1 MEFLRPEGLEEA
13 LSLLAEH
20 PSYTI
25 LAGGTDVVVQR
36 RAGKLSSCGYLDI
49 TRVAELREIRGG
61 GTVFAGA
68 AVTCGELEG
77 SPVLREACPL
87 LAAAAASV
95 GSPQIRSRATVGGNA
110 ANASPAADLVPALTA
125 AGAKAVIGR
134 RCGRRRADIPD
145 LVQGPG
151 RCALEEGELII
162 GFEIPAFSPNTR
174 WNFDKI
180 GRRNALAISRM
191 NGAVCWEEDGGRMK
205 HVRLCIGA
213 ATRRPMRFPGAEALL
228 EGQAPDGALFLQAGQ
243 AVSEE
248 ILAQTGLRESSRYK
262 LPVSAGFTARL
273 LENAMGRMQG

>member
-1 MEFLRPEGLEEA
+1 MEFLQPEGLEEA

-20 PSYTI
+20 PSYTV
-25 LAGGTDVVVQR
+25 LAGGTDVVVRR
-36 RAGKLSSCGYLDI
+36 RAGKLTPGGYLDI
-49 TRVAELREIRGG
+49 TRIPELREIRGG
-61 GTVFAGA
+61 ETVFVGA
-68 AVTCGELEG
+68 AAVCAELERNA
-77 SPVLREACPL
+77 VLQTYCPL

-95 GSPQIRSRATVGGNA
+95 GSPQIRSRATIGGNA
-110 ANASPAADLVPALTA
+110 ANASPAADLVPTLTA

-134 RCGRRRADIPD
+134 QGGRRRADIPD

-213 ATRRPMRFPGAEALL
+213 AARRPMRFPAAEALL
-228 EGQAPDGALFLQAGQ
+228 EGQAPDGALFLRAGQ

-273 LENAMGRMQG
+273 LGNAMGRIQV